1 MQPDEGQD
9 ETPTLEKPSSLSQ
22 EVDAAEVDIGKSSI
36 ESETIDGSAS
46 NIEQSDVA
54 GGELKVTD
62 HTSPKVIDHTSPMS
76 LCSTKSTDDTGD
88 QKLSTPGAD
97 DTCDQKL
104 STPGTDDTGEQKL
117 LTPGAASS
125 GYGSAVLTQTT
136 SSDDLLGDHAA
147 NGDIN
152 GDLRSAVHPNSM
164 LVTAEV
170 NIIDAA
176 VPTDLGSPLKP
187 TTPYDDEPATVLAT
201 SNHTSVVDSTA
212 SNDDVVANS
221 ETEVS
226 ESSQEHSSVVCGAI
240 LNTWTNGKM
249 DSESNNVT
257 APSEDQDLE
266 KKCSVTVVGNDNSR
280 NNDSEMKESL
290 NNGSCTPE
298 SVTDSSP
305 SIYLHTSCLGNI
317 DEDDSVITAEKTC
330 LTDLQ
335 PKPQTSDNSS
345 ITARSVKTS
354 YRPVSMPPEM
364 TVIEDEKMEDISAL
378 GNCTLSLSLSLSLF

>member
-1 MQPDEGQD
+1 MQPVEGQD

-88 QKLSTPGAD
+88 QKLS
-97 DTCDQKL
+97 
-104 STPGTDDTGEQKL
+104 
-117 LTPGAASS
+117 TPGAASS

-240 LNTWTNGKM
+240 LNTWTNGKT

-266 KKCSVTVVGNDNSR
+266 KKCSVTVVGDDSSR
-280 NNDSEMKESL
+280 NNDSEVEESL

-317 DEDDSVITAEKTC
+317 DEDDSVITAEKTG

-378 GNCTLSLSLSLSLF
+378 GNCTLSLSLCLCFNGHFCR